1 MQDIEYTEEQIMIR
15 DMARDF
21 ARGEIAPH
29 AQAWEKA
36 GWIDD
41 ALVAKMGEL
50 GLLGMVV
57 PEEWGG
63 TYVDYVAYALAVEE
77 ISAGDGATGA
87 LMSIHNSVGCG
98 PILNYGT
105 TEQKQTWLAELA
117 SGQAIGCFCLTE
129 PQAGSEAHNLRT
141 RAELRDGQWVINGAK
156 QFVSNGKRA
165 KLAIVF
171 AVTDP
176 ELGKRGI
183 SAFLV
188 PTDTPGFVVDR
199 TEHKMGIR
207 ASDTCAVT
215 LNQCSVPEANL
226 LGERG
231 KGLAIALSNLEGGR
245 IGIAAQ
251 ALGIARAA
259 FEAALA
265 YARDRVQFDKAIIE
279 HQSVANLLA
288 DMQTRLNAAR
298 LLILHAARLRS
309 AGKPCLSEASQAKL
323 FASEMAEKVCSSA
336 MQIHGGYG
344 YLEDYPVERY
354 YRDARITQIYEG
366 TSEIQRMVIA
376 WELAY
381 PLPQWI
387 CSVCEGGLFVL
398 EFRCALGRECRHA
411 FLLILRRKR
420 RMEYPTLK
428 AHAFREA
435 HFKRPVHAFLDH
447 HADRHRLAGNQ
458 RGNFQRFFEQLI
470 GRYDTRHDPA
480 TLGFH
485 RIDKT
490 PGQAH
495 FHGFGLAH
503 GAGQALGAAHAW

>member
-1 MQDIEYTEEQIMIR
+1 MQDIELSEEQVMIR

-21 ARGEIAPH
+21 ARREIAPH

-41 ALVAKMGEL
+41 ALVAKLGEL

-63 TYVDYVAYALAVEE
+63 TYGDYVAYALAVEE

-98 PILNYGT
+98 PILKYGR
-105 TEQKQTWLAELA
+105 EAQKQTWLAELA
-117 SGQAIGCFCLTE
+117 SGQTIACFCLTE

-176 ELGKRGI
+176 NLGKKGI

-188 PTDTPGFVVDR
+188 PTSTPGFTVDR

-215 LNQCSVPEANL
+215 LNNCTVPEANM

-245 IGIAAQ
+245 IGIGAQ

-259 FEAALA
+259 FEAALG

-279 HQSVANLLA
+279 HQSIANMLA
-288 DMQTRLNAAR
+288 DMQTRINAAR

-323 FASEMAEKVCSSA
+323 FASEMAEYVCSKA
-336 MQIHGGYG
+336 IQIHGGYG

-366 TSEIQRMVIA
+366 SSEIQRMVIA
-376 WELAY
+376 RELKNY
-381 PLPQWI
+381 
-387 CSVCEGGLFVL
+387 
-398 EFRCALGRECRHA
+398 
-411 FLLILRRKR
+411 LI
-420 RMEYPTLK
+420 
-428 AHAFREA
+428 
-435 HFKRPVHAFLDH
+435 
-447 HADRHRLAGNQ
+447 
-458 RGNFQRFFEQLI
+458 
-470 GRYDTRHDPA
+470 
-480 TLGFH
+480 
-485 RIDKT
+485 
-490 PGQAH
+490 
-495 FHGFGLAH
+495 
-503 GAGQALGAAHAW
+503 

>member
-1 MQDIEYTEEQIMIR
+1 MHDLELTEEQVMIR

-21 ARGEIAPH
+21 ARNEIAPH

-41 ALVAKMGEL
+41 ALVSKMGEL

-57 PEEWGG
+57 PEQWGG
-63 TYVDYVAYALAVEE
+63 TYIDYVAYALAVEE
-77 ISAGDGATGA
+77 ISAGDAATGT
-87 LMSIHNSVGCG
+87 LMSVHSSVGCG
-98 PILNYGT
+98 PILNYGSE
-105 TEQKQTWLAELA
+105 EQKQTWLEKLA
-117 SGQAIGCFCLTE
+117 TGRAIGCFCLTE

-141 RAELRDGQWVINGAK
+141 RAELRDGEWVINGAK

-165 KLAIVF
+165 QIAIVF

-176 ELGKRGI
+176 ELGKKGL

-188 PTDTPGFVVDR
+188 PTDNPGYTVDR
-199 TEHKMGIR
+199 SEHKMGIR

-215 LNQCSVPEANL
+215 LSDCLIPAANL

-259 FEAALA
+259 FEAALV
-265 YARDRVQFDKAIIE
+265 YARERVQFDKPIIE
-279 HQSVANLLA
+279 HQSVSNMLA
-288 DMQTRLNAAR
+288 DMHTRINATR

-323 FASEMAEKVCSSA
+323 FASEMAEWVCSKA
-336 MQIHGGYG
+336 IQIHGGYG

-366 TSEIQRMVIA
+366 SSEIQR
-376 WELAY
+376 
-381 PLPQWI
+381 
-387 CSVCEGGLFVL
+387 
-398 EFRCALGRECRHA
+398 
-411 FLLILRRKR
+411 LLIARELRH
-420 RMEYPTLK
+420 YTL
-428 AHAFREA
+428 
-435 HFKRPVHAFLDH
+435 
-447 HADRHRLAGNQ
+447 
-458 RGNFQRFFEQLI
+458 
-470 GRYDTRHDPA
+470 
-480 TLGFH
+480 
-485 RIDKT
+485 
-490 PGQAH
+490 
-495 FHGFGLAH
+495 
-503 GAGQALGAAHAW
+503 